1 MCLTAAAL
9 HLKPRGRG
17 GSVLDRNKRVSALAN
32 EQWGQHSQ
40 LFPTGVLKSYCEQGL
55 GDVEVESL
63 RQKFHGLIFA

>member
-17 GSVLDRNKRVSALAN
+17 GSVLSALAN